1 MGLVVSCMKFSKIKC
16 FEHWRTGHQQHPGG
30 GGGYLEFTTMRM
42 CCRVFETLD
51 LFQTKRDEF
60 GTLYKIFY

>member
-16 FEHWRTGHQQHPGG
+16 FEHWRTGHQQHP